1 MEHDV
6 TAAVD
11 EYRHG
16 VQNRALEVQRL
27 QDMVVGLES
36 EGDRAV
42 RPRALAASLR
52 HARRDLAAAE
62 RALDEL
68 RHDYARFRL
77 REALGHDPDHLD
89 DRAVDEE
96 LLAISVNSFSRKEN
110 RYPLAGA
117 IGFETFRELLL
128 AGLPLGQL
136 IENERARH
144 KNDIIFDAPGDETA
158 TKTILRQWAA
168 RTHPDPYVSDLLR
181 RAAMATSI
189 YDDSLAAFQRA
200 LNDLRV
206 NYEIR
211 QRDADSVVFSF
222 EGNTPV
228 IQASNAWENIERV
241 FPEQARRL
249 AADQPRLSTGA
260 SLVVLD
266 RLIHRGVCPLAG
278 PHEHRDD
285 SAAAA
290 PRDLCPVDVG
300 VRTVPAKQVDQQ
312 VRLDAAEAAPL
323 TVAPV
328 RCVHQLTRA
337 AQGLRVVVAN
347 TTRQT
352 FDKLVCPVVFVNVVL
367 RPRSDL
373 VHHARIDPRRRIPRL
388 TESLEKLASFDLRRD
403 SVAEALYVIRYGNLR

>member
-16 VQNRALEVQRL
+16 IQNRALEVQRL
-27 QDMVVGLES
+27 QDVVVGLES

-249 AADQPRLSTGA
+249 AEHFLKIGQTQQELEELSEELDAELRAFMAAFVPRYVTYATRQSRTCRRRLGRFNAGRLCEYLLGEIDDTGFLLPGGGGLELA
-260 SLVVLD
+260 PPRIPRGIRAFSKTKAFRD
-266 RLIHRGVCPLAG
+266 HRSQAEQRGDNP
-278 PHEHRDD
+278 ER
-285 SAAAA
+285 AAAA
-290 PRDLCPVDVG
+290 EPGRSA
-300 VRTVPAKQVDQQ
+300 VRP
-312 VRLDAAEAAPL
+312 E
-323 TVAPV
+323 
-328 RCVHQLTRA
+328 C
-337 AQGLRVVVAN
+337 
-347 TTRQT
+347 
-352 FDKLVCPVVFVNVVL
+352 
-367 RPRSDL
+367 
-373 VHHARIDPRRRIPRL
+373 
-388 TESLEKLASFDLRRD
+388 
-403 SVAEALYVIRYGNLR
+403 